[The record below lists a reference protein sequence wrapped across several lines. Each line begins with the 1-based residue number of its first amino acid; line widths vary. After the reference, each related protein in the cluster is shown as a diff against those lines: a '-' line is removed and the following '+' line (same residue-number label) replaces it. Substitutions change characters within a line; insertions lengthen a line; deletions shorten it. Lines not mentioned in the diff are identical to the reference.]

1 MAFAKTPRMPR
12 KRTHS
17 APLALALDGDLLLD
31 ESAQLEPSLVS
42 KLAAALSVAPG
53 SLFIG
58 TRLATAE
65 RAEALSRIDDAAA
78 EAAARIVA
86 LRLRAKS
93 SAPGR
98 SRKTYKKV

>member
-1 MAFAKTPRMPR
+1 MPR

-17 APLALALDGDLLLD
+17 APLALALDGSLLLD

-42 KLAAALSVAPG
+42 QVAAALSVPPG
-53 SLFIG
+53 TLFIG
-58 TRLATAE
+58 TRLPAAQ
-65 RAEALSRIDDAAA
+65 RAEALNRFDDAAA
-78 EAAARIVA
+78 EAAARILA

-93 SAPGR
+93 STRGR